1 MRMQEFYKEVDDNI
15 NVNRTFS
22 IHDITDEDRLH
33 QFYVI
38 GEDVEIS
45 NLLEDSEFLM
55 DSSDKVIDKIEASLA
70 RTEIDTV
77 NSSVTTNNNNITTE
91 ITEND
96 EETNVNQSKDA

>member
-1 MRMQEFYKEVDDNI
+1 MQEFYKEVDDNI

-38 GEDVEIS
+38 GEDVEIT

-70 RTEIDTV
+70 RTELDTA
-77 NSSVTTNNNNITTE
+77 NNNNNITTE
-91 ITEND
+91 IV
-96 EETNVNQSKDA
+96 EESDSNGVNESAVSKDA